1 MTDVQPEVQEDSGPA
16 AAAPIPPTENAEPA
30 GPLGAIEQPATPD
43 PGPDPAP
50 PLPTFRVMDVDE
62 VSLDLPSQYP
72 AVTLVESEPPMR
84 MLVFPV
90 GLPEGTAMA
99 QALRRMVSPRPMTHE
114 LFIQVLQRARIDVIA
129 VRLTG
134 REEGTLLAELDL
146 MTPAGRQRIDCRPS
160 DGLVLALRMP
170 VPAPILVDERLLEEA
185 GDVDPIREDEG
196 TLHADGST

>member
-1 MTDVQPEVQEDSGPA
+1 MTDVQPEVEDESEPA
-16 AAAPIPPTENAEPA
+16 AATPVPPTETPEPA
-30 GPLGAIEQPATPD
+30 EQPATTPE
-43 PGPDPAP
+43 PDPAP
-50 PLPTFRVMDVDE
+50 PFPTFRVMNVDE

-99 QALRRMVSPRPMTHE
+99 QALRRMESRRPMTHE
-114 LFIQVLQRARIDVIA
+114 LFMQVLQRARIDVIA

-146 MTPAGRQRIDCRPS
+146 MTPGGRQRIDCRPS
-160 DGLVLALRMP
+160 DGLVLALRVP
-170 VPAPILVDERLLEEA
+170 VPAPILVDERLLEDA
-185 GDVDPIREDEG
+185 GDVVPIREDEG
-196 TLHADGST
+196 TPLPDGPTGT